1 MSSLTPG
8 APAPRSA
15 STPGAPAPRSQTQH
29 EESDVN
35 ITAVLT
41 FAGGLIAT
49 VAVVALVV
57 WVFFQYLTSQAAH
70 RQAPIFPLAAAQ
82 ENRLPPEP
90 RLQTDPRQDL
100 QDLRDAEREILTTY
114 GWVDRNAGVIRIPID
129 QAMRL
134 AIQRGL
140 PAREQRP

>member
-1 MSSLTPG
+1 MSR
-8 APAPRSA
+8 PAPRSA
-15 STPGAPAPRSQTQH
+15 SPPGAPAPRSQTHH
-29 EESDVN
+29 EESDAN
-35 ITAVLT
+35 ITAVLS
-41 FAGGLIAT
+41 FAGGLIVT

-57 WVFFQYLTSQAAH
+57 WVFFQYLTSRAAQ
-70 RQAPIFPLAAAQ
+70 RQPPSFPLATAQ

-114 GWVDRNAGVIRIPID
+114 GWVDRNAGVVRIPID

-134 AIQRGL
+134 ALQRGL
-140 PAREQRP
+140 PARDQRP